1 MKELDKII
9 KIKDLNDTYQ
19 KKLNKLSEDGKE
31 MFMEDLL
38 DFIKNY

>member
-1 MKELDKII
+1 MKKLEKII
-9 KIKDLNDTYQ
+9 Q

-38 DFIKNY
+38 EFIKNY

>member
-1 MKELDKII
+1 KII
-9 KIKDLNDTYQ
+9 KVMKKLEKIIQ

>member
-1 MKELDKII
+1 MKELEKII
-9 KIKDLNDTYQ
+9 Q

>member
-1 MKELDKII
+1 MKKLEKII
-9 KIKDLNDTYQ
+9 Q